1 MEHAKAV
8 DKINKRVCEI
18 IKKHLDSSCVG
29 LIVHGSAIKG
39 GFIQGSSDID
49 YILYVDDAALNEA
62 MRLPAELCI
71 SIHKDLSSVDVWPFR
86 YIQFSVLSSKTNT
99 YLGPIPGSYQL
110 LTGRL
115 LVPESTNDEIYQ
127 DAIKSLDKLIPADSF
142 NTHGLLDH
150 GEDRIERCTR
160 LLCTIVWPIAFQLLT
175 VIHKDDGIRIWNLKK
190 QEAVSLLTTIPA
202 VRNEITSFYQS
213 VQSYYPLE
221 QSAEK
226 ALKVI
231 EEGLSFIN
239 AAKRHWIFIKS
250 QLLLL

>member
-1 MEHAKAV
+1 
-8 DKINKRVCEI
+8 
-18 IKKHLDSSCVG
+18 
-29 LIVHGSAIKG
+29 
-39 GFIQGSSDID
+39 
-49 YILYVDDAALNEA
+49 

-71 SIHKDLSSVDVWPFR
+71 AIHKDLSSVEVWPFR

-99 YLGPIPGSYQL
+99 YLGPIPGTYQL

-115 LVPESTNDEIYQ
+115 LVPEATNDEIYQ
-127 DAIKSLDKLIPADSF
+127 DAVKSLDKLSPADSF

-175 VIHKDDGIRIWNLKK
+175 VIHKDGIRIWSLKK
-190 QEAVSLLTTIPA
+190 QDAVSLLASIPA
-202 VRNEITSFYQS
+202 VAKEISSFYQS

-239 AAKRHWIFIKS
+239 AAKRHWLSIKS
-250 QLLLL
+250 QLLLRSGTTLQ